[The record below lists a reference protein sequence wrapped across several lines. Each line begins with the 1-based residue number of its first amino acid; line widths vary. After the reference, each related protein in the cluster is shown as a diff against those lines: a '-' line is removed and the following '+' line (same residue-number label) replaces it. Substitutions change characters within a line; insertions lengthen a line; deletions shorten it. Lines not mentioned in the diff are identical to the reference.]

1 MVHVEDEVVPVL
13 IVINKTSAVDIE
25 LEDGLEAAVYSLE
38 VFGVTFDF
46 NDFKGLVHRRL
57 LISLDTLIHCKLS
70 GLAVLSRNSFLK
82 TLYFDTRQLEVLL
95 RFSLQVLDKL

>member
-57 LISLDTLIHCKLS
+57 LISLDTLIHRKLS
-70 GLAVLSRNSFLK
+70 GLAVLSRNGFLK
-82 TLYFDTRQLEVLL
+82 TLHFNTRQLEVLL
-95 RFSLQVLDKL
+95 CLSLQVLDKL